1 MAEIDKCHQKHTHAA
16 MTTAANRLLE
26 LARHAGVLRSRD
38 LAAHGLHPEVLRRLC
53 ARGLLVRTGR
63 GLYVSAEA
71 VPTENRTLAEVC
83 TRMPHG
89 VVCLLSALPF
99 HGLTT
104 QLPFEVWLAVDR
116 AVSHRTR
123 RPRGDT
129 LPVRL
134 LHFSGP
140 AFVTGVEQHQV
151 EGVRVRVY
159 SPAKT
164 VADCFKFRHK
174 VGLDV
179 ALEALCDC
187 WRQRQAT
194 MDELWQAGR
203 VCRVSRVMRPYLESL
218 T

>member
-1 MAEIDKCHQKHTHAA
+1 MA
-16 MTTAANRLLE
+16 TAADRLLE
-26 LARHAGVLRSRD
+26 LARRAGVLRSRD
-38 LAAHGLHPEVLRRLC
+38 LAAHGLHHELLRRLC

-63 GLYVSAEA
+63 GLYVPAEA
-71 VPTENRTLAEVC
+71 APTENRTLAEVC
-83 TRMPHG
+83 TRIPHG
-89 VVCLLSALPF
+89 VVCLLSALQF

-116 AVSHRTR
+116 AVSHRSR
-123 RPRGDT
+123 RPAGET

-134 LHFSGP
+134 VHFSGP
-140 AFVTGVEQHQV
+140 AFSYGIQEHRV

-174 VGLDV
+174 IGTDV
-179 ALEALCDC
+179 ALEALRDC
-187 WRQRQAT
+187 WRQRRAT

-218 T
+218 A